1 MKTRTSKKPRLSA
14 EPSAS
19 EGFSLIPNAR
29 LIQIYVA
36 MLKCRMLREHLR
48 RPGAAAG
55 PRSAIMFRSGSEA
68 VATGAVIDLLSG
80 DTLASSDLFAAFVKG
95 VPLQSLLRPILKP
108 LTAGAGAKPQF
119 THGVLAGPLPAS
131 SLLSAAAGAAF
142 AHKLNK
148 SGKVT
153 VAFCGESTG
162 ALREALDFVVAQDL
176 AMIFVRQ
183 ANSPFEVLRT
193 STNAG
198 RKGPTKTPTPN
209 LPVIPVDRDDAIAVY
224 RVAHEALAHARC
236 GNGPTLIDCVP
247 VRIPGRP
254 SPGPIR
260 HMEDYLAAKGLDAQ
274 RAKARVSADFA
285 PALEAAIKEARRSAE
300 GRRGTRK

>member
-19 EGFSLIPNAR
+19 EGFSLISNAR
-29 LIQIYVA
+29 LIQIYTA

-48 RPGAAAG
+48 RSGVAAG
-55 PRSAIMFRSGSEA
+55 PRSASMFRSGSEA
-68 VATGAVIDLLSG
+68 VAAGAVIDLLSG

-108 LTAGAGAKPQF
+108 LTAGTGPHL

-148 SGKVT
+148 SSKVT
-153 VAFCGESTG
+153 VAFCGESTS
-162 ALREALDFVVAQDL
+162 ALREALDFVVAHDL

-183 ANSPFEVLRT
+183 ANSPFEALRT
-193 STNAG
+193 TTNAG
-198 RKGPTKTPTPN
+198 RKSSIKTPSPN

-224 RVAHEALAHARC
+224 RVAHEALAHARR

-254 SPGPIR
+254 SSGPIR

-274 RAKARVSADFA
+274 RAKARVAADFA

-300 GRRGTRK
+300 SRRGTRK